1 MTISNANLNVFNQ
14 YPNFDIHRPVTEILV
29 SKTFRKSPDS
39 KKDYNRQGDVTDLFG
54 VKSMIYT
61 LLNGNSVYIYDEITG
76 RFLPENERLKKVRS
90 LNNKIMKDMGL
101 TVSLSRRITNFLGTT
116 VNVS

>member
-1 MTISNANLNVFNQ
+1 MTIKNANLNVFNQ

-29 SKTFRKSPDS
+29 SKTFRKSPNS

-61 LLNGNSVYIYDEITG
+61 LLNGTSVYIYDTTNG
-76 RFLPENERLKKVRS
+76 RFLPESERSKIVRS
-90 LNNKIMKDMGL
+90 LNNKIMKEKGL
-101 TVSLSRRITNFLGTT
+101 TISLSRRITNFLGTT

>member
-1 MTISNANLNVFNQ
+1 MTRLNTNLNVFNQ
-14 YPNFDIHRPVTEILV
+14 YPSFDIHKPITEILV

-39 KKDYNRQGDVTDLFG
+39 KKDYNRQGDVVDLHG
-54 VKSMIYT
+54 VKAMIYN
-61 LLNGNSVYIYDEITG
+61 LLDGNSVYIYDTANG
-76 RFLPENERLKKVRS
+76 RFLPESERSKIVRS

>member
-1 MTISNANLNVFNQ
+1 MTINNANLNVFNQ
-14 YPNFDIHRPVTEILV
+14 YPNFDIHRSVTEILV
-29 SKTFRKSPDS
+29 SKTFRKSPNS

-54 VKSMIYT
+54 VKAMIYT
-61 LLNGNSVYIYDEITG
+61 LLNGNSVYIYDTTNG
-76 RFLPENERLKKVRS
+76 RFLPESERAKIVRS